1 MRQAVAEVHVERVAA
16 GEDDAPDGIRVDES
30 EVAGHGR
37 SHRMPYDDGFL
48 DAELGRPVVHEPRL
62 IGQVGGA
69 SASGVSHTRQVK
81 RVDDMAFGRQ
91 TGSRRREGHRGLGE
105 AGQEDDGRARRSP
118 CLVMDVRIADAH
130 RLPRLRLEALVGRR
144 RRIAQEAR
152 DGDGRREAR
161 QPSEDPQGQ
170 GALPGVSAVRRLGS
184 RTAQPEDGETT
195 YVHTLT
201 ALGGAGAVEAAVR
214 TDGGFDGTRT
224 GRHHLR
230 PTKRSWKSTGLR
242 PVRNST
248 ESETMSSSPAAI
260 AV

>member
-1 MRQAVAEVHVERVAA
+1 
-16 GEDDAPDGIRVDES
+16 
-30 EVAGHGR
+30 
-37 SHRMPYDDGFL
+37 
-48 DAELGRPVVHEPRL
+48 
-62 IGQVGGA
+62 
-69 SASGVSHTRQVK
+69 
-81 RVDDMAFGRQ
+81 
-91 TGSRRREGHRGLGE
+91 
-105 AGQEDDGRARRSP
+105 
-118 CLVMDVRIADAH
+118 MDVRIADAH
-130 RLPRLRLEALVGRR
+130 RLPRLRLEALVRRR

-184 RTAQPEDGETT
+184 RTAQPERGETT

-214 TDGGFDGTRT
+214 SDGAKAFVGTRT

-248 ESETMSSSPAAI
+248 ESERMSSSPAAI